1 MPGFF
6 YQPINRKTFLD
17 SGARI
22 AVASAITQ
30 VAPKMLADEATSEQT
45 HVALLS
51 DTHIPADPQN
61 EYRGFR
67 PVDNLLRVVPQ
78 VVAAEPEVVM
88 INGDAA
94 RLTGLRE
101 DYTALKE
108 LLAPVAERSRVYIG
122 LGNHDDRGNFYKVFS
137 DFGNQNSSVKG
148 KHVAIYDRGPV
159 RFIVL
164 DSLLYVDKVA
174 GLLGKTQRTW
184 LESFLESSDDK
195 PHVLLV
201 HHTLGDGDGDLLDAD
216 RLFSIIRPHRK
227 VKAIFYGHSHCYE
240 QNRRDHITLIN
251 LPAVG
256 YNFSDNQP
264 VGWVDA
270 RFTRE
275 GVSMV
280 LHAIGGN
287 RDGDGE
293 TIAIPWS

>member
-1 MPGFF
+1 MPGFL
-6 YQPINRKTFLD
+6 YEPINRKTFLD
-17 SGARI
+17 SAARL
-22 AVASAITQ
+22 AVAGAITQ
-30 VAPKMLADEATSEQT
+30 VADSLSADEATTEQT

-51 DTHIPADPQN
+51 DTHIPADATN

-67 PVDNLLRVVPQ
+67 PVDNLRQVVPQ
-78 VVAAEPEVVM
+78 VVAANPEVVM

-101 DYTALKE
+101 DYVALKQ
-108 LLAPVAERSRVYIG
+108 LLTPVAERSQVFIG
-122 LGNHDDRGNFYKVFS
+122 LGNHDDRGNFYKVFN
-137 DFGNQNSSVKG
+137 DFGNQNASVKG

-174 GLLGKTQRTW
+174 GFLGKTQRTW
-184 LESFLESSDDK
+184 LKEFLDSSDDK

-201 HHTLGDGDGDLLDAD
+201 HHTLGDGDGDLLDVD
-216 RLFSIIRPHRK
+216 RLFSIISPHRK

-240 QNRRDHITLIN
+240 QSRRDHIHLIN

-275 GVSMV
+275 GVSMI

-287 RDGDGE
+287 RDGDRE
-293 TIAIPWS
+293 TISIPWA